1 MECIKGMVKKTPIKQ
16 PIKPTIEAMP
26 AKINRPKST
35 KGCFKTM
42 AILDFRE
49 SIAFKFPKTIN
60 GIDKNVKKD
69 SVTAIKDPTNLIP
82 LKSSKRESPEPMR
95 VTNNVENIIRVR
107 YGAL

>member
-1 MECIKGMVKKTPIKQ
+1 MEYIKGMVKKNPIKQ
-16 PIKPTIEAMP
+16 PIKSTIEAMP
-26 AKINRPKST
+26 ATINRPKST
-35 KGCFKTM
+35 KGCFETM

-82 LKSSKRESPEPMR
+82 
-95 VTNNVENIIRVR
+95 V
-107 YGAL
+107 

>member
-1 MECIKGMVKKTPIKQ
+1 MVKNTPTKH

-26 AKINRPKST
+26 ATIKRPKST
-35 KGCFKTM
+35 KGCFETI

-69 SVTAIKDPTNLIP
+69 NVTAIKDPTNLTP
-82 LKSSKRESPEPMR
+82 VWSSKRERPEPIR
-95 VTNNVENIIRVR
+95 VTNNVENKIRVR